1 MEWWLFAALFLLMV
15 LLVLA
20 SVLFQVVRAAR
31 ENPSEVVKSE

>member
-15 LLVLA
+15 LLVLG

-31 ENPSEVVKSE
+31 QNPAVVVKSE